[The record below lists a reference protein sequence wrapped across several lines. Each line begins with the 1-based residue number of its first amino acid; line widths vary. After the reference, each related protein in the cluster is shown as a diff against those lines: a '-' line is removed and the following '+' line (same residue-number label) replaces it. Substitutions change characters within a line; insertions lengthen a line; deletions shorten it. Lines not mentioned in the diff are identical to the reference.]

1 MERVPDVT
9 RDTLS
14 PDGQSA
20 WDAIA
25 GSRGGVSGPYKVLIQ
40 VPALAERVA
49 HLGTYLRFEGLLD
62 DADRELAIITV
73 ARHVR
78 SRYEWSAHE
87 AIARK
92 VGTRPE
98 AIEAVR
104 THAATDRLTE
114 RERLIV
120 ETARALLERHQLTDA
135 EFAHARETLGQAK
148 LVELV
153 GLIGYYTMIA
163 FTLVAFEVEPTG
175 DAPRPF

>member
-1 MERVPDVT
+1 MERAPKVT
-9 RDTLS
+9 RESLS
-14 PDGQSA
+14 AEGQTA

-25 GSRGGVSGPYKVLIQ
+25 GSRGGVSGPYQVLIQ

-62 DADRELAIITV
+62 ATDRELAILCV
-73 ARHVR
+73 AQHVG
-78 SRYEWSAHE
+78 SNYEWAAHE

-98 AIEAVR
+98 AIDAVR
-104 THAATDRLTE
+104 AHAATDGLSE

-120 ETARALLERHQLTDA
+120 DTARALLERHQLSDA
-135 EFAHARETLGQAK
+135 EFSRAREALGQAK

-153 GLIGYYTMIA
+153 GLVGYYTMIA
-163 FTLVAFEVEPTG
+163 FVLVGFGVEPS
-175 DAPRPF
+175 